1 MGTLEKMT
9 TLTST
14 HSKATNT
21 EVGDVICLKH
31 HDFPADIEEDTQIL
45 QERKL
50 LRKIDLW

>member
-1 MGTLEKMT
+1 MGALEKMT

-14 HSKATNT
+14 QSKATNM
-21 EVGDVICLKH
+21 EVGDVACLKH
-31 HDFPADIEEDTQIL
+31 HDFPADIEEDAQNV